1 MLSRSDALIS
11 ASEQLIGVYR
21 RYAPVRLREACVYEP
36 TCSEYALRAV
46 RKHGVVKGWSMAL
59 RRIVRCR
66 QPNGGIDEP

>member
-36 TCSEYALRAV
+36 SCSEYALRAV
-46 RKHGVVKGWSMAL
+46 RKHGAVRGWFMAL
-59 RRIVRCR
+59 RRITRCR
-66 QPNGGIDEP
+66 WPNGGIDEP